1 MKKKIAIT
9 IICLSVAFS
18 IVACGSSNNS
28 TEKDNN
34 VEVDTTTETEEVIH
48 AGAEISWDKV
58 GIVDGIGTV
67 YNGETVE
74 MDDLSA
80 TYEFE
85 KYGDYLQFVE
95 AEISYKNANIKL
107 WAQEYRKGRISI
119 SGDYELE
126 KIQNPNTSA
135 IYYNINVDGKSIA
148 QINLSEYNEG
158 DPVENCELNRF
169 GVELYPTEGL
179 VFNGFEFKDSQ
190 MEAVIDYFGNPN
202 KVVFSINDEEEQKIV
217 YTYTE
222 TIYEK
227 LLASFD
233 GIGDIPEVSFHTKDG
248 KNVETISINLV
259 LSKEEVIAQRE
270 SLQRIQEKEKEY
282 NELDMDEYEELVSE
296 PVDGRDGSVE
306 NPYHV
311 GDTIYFPKVVI
322 GYNYESLEYEYSPL
336 KIVVQEATSEY
347 VKISYEFGRAIIED
361 VDMDEFVYGAPE
373 YWYDMTGQIFTGRFN
388 KDLEQV
394 GTQLEISRTLNDESD
409 LYNYVFDGNEIVLYL
424 QDFDGKG
431 CIEGTDYIML
441 IYGDY
446 SIPEDEHYPYF
457 NCTFVEVQ

>member
-1 MKKKIAIT
+1 MKRKLIAT
-9 IICLSVAFS
+9 LLCLAISLLM
-18 IVACGSSNNS
+18 VACGSKDNS
-28 TEKDNN
+28 TKTDNN
-34 VEVDTTTETEEVIH
+34 VKADATTETAEATD
-48 AGAEISWDKV
+48 AGVEAFWDKV
-58 GIVDGIGTV
+58 GIVDGTGNV

-74 MDDLSA
+74 MDDSSA
-80 TYEFE
+80 MYEFE
-85 KYGDYLQFVE
+85 EYGDYLQFVE
-95 AEISYKNANIKL
+95 TEISYKNVNIKL
-107 WAQEYRKGRISI
+107 WAQEYRKERISI

-135 IYYNINVDGKSIA
+135 ISYNINVDGKSIA

-169 GVELYPTEGL
+169 ELYPTEGL

-202 KVVFSINDEEEQKIV
+202 NVVFSINDEEEQKIV

-222 TIYEK
+222 TIYKK

-233 GIGDIPEVSFHTKDG
+233 GIGETPGVSFRTNDG
-248 KNVETISINLV
+248 KNIETISINLV

-270 SLQRIQEKEKEY
+270 SLQRVQEKEKEY
-282 NELDMDEYEELVSE
+282 NELDMDEYEELVSD
-296 PVDGRDGSVE
+296 PVDGRDGSME

-311 GDTIYFPKVVI
+311 GDTIYFPKVAI

-361 VDMDEFVYGAPE
+361 VDMDEFAYGAPE
-373 YWYDMTGQIFTGRFN
+373 YWSDMTGQIFTGRFN

-394 GTQLEISRTLNDESD
+394 GTQLEISRTLNNESD

-441 IYGDY
+441 IYGDF

-457 NCTFVEVQ
+457 NCTFIEVTNP